1 MLLRQMEVGP
11 AQNYQYFIGS
21 KEAGEVAVVDPAW
34 DVPFLLAEAER
45 LGVRI
50 THAFLTHGHQDH
62 VNGVEELLAATDAK
76 VVVHEKDA
84 DFFGFTWPQSQVK
97 RTKGGEVLTIADV
110 DVTVMHTPGHT
121 PGSQSFFV
129 RGRLVTGDTLF
140 INGCGRCDFPGGDPV
155 VMFDTLHHKV
165 GALPDETVLLPGHN
179 YDPKPEDTLAAQRL
193 TNRFFL
199 ARDLDRFVEVRMG
212 GKKKS

>member
-1 MLLRQMEVGP
+1 MLLRQMEIGP
-11 AQNYQYFIGS
+11 AQNFQYFIGS
-21 KEAGEVAVVDPAW
+21 EDTKEVAVVDPAW

-50 THAFLTHGHQDH
+50 THAFLSHGHQDH
-62 VNGVEELLAATDAK
+62 VNGVDELLAKTDVK

-84 DFFGFTWPQSQVK
+84 DFFGFQWPKGSVM
-97 RTKGGEVLTIADV
+97 RTRGGEVVRFGEVEVAM
-110 DVTVMHTPGHT
+110 MHTPGHT
-121 PGSQSFFV
+121 PGSQSFLV

-155 VMFDTLHHKV
+155 VMFDTLHHRV
-165 GALPDETVLLPGHN
+165 GALPDDTILLPGHN
-179 YDPKPEDTLAAQRL
+179 YDPKPQDTLSAQRT

-212 GKKKS
+212 GKKS